1 MSLFVSWQSES
12 SCAENQSSDLLE
24 VEDVE
29 SVVVN
34 LGVLGDSTRKQ
45 KRFGVPCSTLH
56 LRLRGEEC
64 PRAHI
69 QDNTGGCTLLL
80 YRYYLQ
86 KDLESAVK
94 RDLLQL
100 SLHVQFVPL
109 PEEVATLMVRL

>member
-12 SCAENQSSDLLE
+12 SFAENQSSDLLDIE
-24 VEDVE
+24 VVE

-45 KRFGVPCSTLH
+45 RRFEAPCSTLH

-69 QDNTGGCTLLL
+69 QDNTEGCTFLV

-86 KDLESAVK
+86 KDLESAGK
-94 RDLLQL
+94 
-100 SLHVQFVPL
+100 
-109 PEEVATLMVRL
+109 